1 MKFKEYIVTIRIHDD
16 FPIRVAAYSEED
28 AWHQAARRVQ
38 DMHYKDIRVGNSF
51 VLTRMKLE
59 EVTECSGA

>member
-16 FPIRVAAYSEED
+16 FPIRVAALNEED
-28 AWHQAARRVQ
+28 ALRQATRRVQ

-51 VLTRMKLE
+51 VLTQMKIE
-59 EVTECSGA
+59 EVTE